1 MSAEE
6 LLNDDVAEL
15 VSHRNAHT
23 RKENEVRRKE
33 ELKNT
38 IVEVLRDSLRLEVNE
53 TTESVYVG
61 GMDGSGNMYRDHK
74 SVNIQLWADID
85 DQEYKIDEIDFDV

>member
-6 LLNDDVAEL
+6 LLNDDIAEL
-15 VSHRNAHT
+15 VN
-23 RKENEVRRKE
+23 RKE